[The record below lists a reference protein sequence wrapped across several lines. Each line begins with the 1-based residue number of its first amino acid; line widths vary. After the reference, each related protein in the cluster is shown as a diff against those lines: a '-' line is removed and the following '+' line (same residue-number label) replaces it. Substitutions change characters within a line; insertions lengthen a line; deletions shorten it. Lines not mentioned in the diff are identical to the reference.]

1 MDKTKTI
8 NEIIEQ
14 FPEQFRRAVKSGFN
28 FSIEYTSNGGKC
40 DQQYLDSHGYE
51 VTMDSWGA
59 SRVSGLCDLKVEDS
73 ENFGTVYA
81 RKCPSGYSESFRVF
95 CDMLDQG
102 YVSLRRV
109 GLTIGG
115 DHYRYDVETGQWSKF
130 MDGSMRWFPCDCP
143 VD

>member
-1 MDKTKTI
+1 MDNANAIK
-8 NEIIEQ
+8 EAIER
-14 FPEQFRRAVKSGFN
+14 FPEQFRRAVNSGFN

-40 DQQYLDSHGYE
+40 DQQYLESHGYE

-59 SRVSGLCDLKVEDS
+59 SRVSGLSDLKVEDG

-81 RKCPSGYSESFRVF
+81 RKCPIGYNDSFSVF
-95 CDMLDQG
+95 CDMFNQG
-102 YVSLRRV
+102 YVSLHSVR
-109 GLTIGG
+109 LTIGG

-130 MDGSMRWFPCDCP
+130 MGMYWFPCDCP